1 MCKVGRTKEYIQ
13 WLKNLKDLRARNRIG
28 IRVRHFSLGNLGDVK
43 SVGDGVLECRIHY
56 GPGYRLYFT
65 WREEILILLW
75 GGTKTTQRWDIEKAK
90 ALSRNL

>member
-65 WREEILILLW
+65 WREEGAGRTKGHSGC
-75 GGTKTTQRWDIEKAK
+75 GGGGVIRAI
-90 ALSRNL
+90 RVIRVNP